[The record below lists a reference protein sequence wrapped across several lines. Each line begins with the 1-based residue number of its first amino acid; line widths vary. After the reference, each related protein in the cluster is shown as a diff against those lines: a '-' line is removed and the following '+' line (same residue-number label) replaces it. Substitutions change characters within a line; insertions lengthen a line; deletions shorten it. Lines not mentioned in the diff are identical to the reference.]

1 MISVVDYVRGVSEG
15 KISILD
21 YVSKVCDEIEEKNSV
36 YSHFNF
42 FDRAFVVSQA
52 EALERDIKKG
62 RKGKL
67 LGVPVSVKDCL
78 CVKGIESKAG
88 SKILSGYKPFFDATA
103 VAKVRSEGA
112 IILGKTSQDE
122 FGFGSFSVNSD
133 KVPLNPFDLERS
145 CGGSSGGAAGF
156 AALTK
161 HTHVA
166 IAEST
171 GGSIAC
177 PASFCGVS
185 SLTPTYGVVSRYGLI
200 DYANSLDKIG
210 VIGKSMVDV
219 EALFSVLVG
228 RDEKDSTSVDFS
240 YSVSEVG
247 KVVLGVPS
255 DLLDLIEDE
264 KIKSVFYKK
273 LDFVESLGHK
283 VVDVSFP
290 LNSKFGVAVYYLIA
304 MAEASTNLA
313 KYCGMRYGAEESVVN
328 FSGNFNDYF
337 SFVRSKYFGTEAKR
351 RIMVGTFVRMSG
363 FRDAYYLRAM
373 KARTLLI
380 EEFKKAFSKV
390 DFLAWP
396 AMPMV
401 APKFSEIAKLSPV
414 QNYAA
419 DLCTVPP
426 NLAGL
431 PHATINAGFVNSLPL
446 GFMVVGDHFVD
457 SKLVSFMKSIETNG
471 DSL

>member
-1 MISVVDYVRGVSEG
+1 MISVNEFVKAVGNGE
-15 KISILD
+15 ISVLD
-21 YVSKVCDEIEEKNSV
+21 YASRVCDEVEASRD

-42 FDRAFVVSQA
+42 FDRDFVISQA
-52 EALERDIKKG
+52 EALERDIKAG

-78 CVKGIESKAG
+78 CVKGVESRSG
-88 SKILSGYKPFFDATA
+88 SRVLSGYRPFFDATA
-103 VAKVRSEGA
+103 VARARAEGA

-122 FGFGSFSVNSD
+122 FGFGSFSVNTGS
-133 KVPLNPFDLERS
+133 VPLNPFDKSRS

-156 AALTK
+156 TALTK
-161 HTHVA
+161 YVHVA

-200 DYANSLDKIG
+200 DYANSLDKVG
-210 VIGKSMVDV
+210 AMGKSMADV
-219 EALFSVLVG
+219 ESLFSVVAG
-228 RDEKDSTSVDFS
+228 KDEKDSTSVDFS
-240 YSVSEVG
+240 YSSQESG
-247 KVVLGVPS
+247 DVVVGVPL

-264 KIKSVFYKK
+264 KVKSVFYKK
-273 LDFVESLGHK
+273 IELFRESGHK

-313 KYCGMRYGAEESVVN
+313 KYCGMRYGFEERPV
-328 FSGNFNDYF
+328 GHFNDYF
-337 SFVRSKYFGTEAKR
+337 SLVRSKALGVEAKR

-380 EEFKKAFSKV
+380 DEFKRAFSKV

-401 APKFSEIAKLSPV
+401 APRFSDIEKLSPV

-431 PHATINAGFVNSLPL
+431 PHATVNAGFVGSLPCGL
-446 GFMVVGDHFVD
+446 MVVGNHFD
-457 SKLVSFMKSIETNG
+457 DAKLVSFMKSVESG
-471 DSL
+471 VL